1 MYVIEY
7 ERDGS
12 YACAHHFS
20 TNGGAAGIT
29 CGAHTT
35 TPDWEAT
42 KGEGSDLGLDVR
54 QLQMNRRQTACSF
67 VTFAC

>member
-7 ERDGS
+7 ERDGL
-12 YACAHHFS
+12 YACAHHLS

-29 CGAHTT
+29 CGAHAT

-42 KGEGSDLGLDVR
+42 KGEGSALGLDVR
-54 QLQMNRRQTACSF
+54 QL
-67 VTFAC
+67 